1 MTACMWKLSFI
12 MTNLQRIIIN
22 ITDSVVPL
30 SSTEHFSI
38 FQLVVLIFGGRN
50 LTVLVHSHRSHQ
62 LSFVQHQVAV
72 CIETADWHSQQ
83 LAGELSGAFS
93 SWRAR
98 YFPLELVETKTELK
112 EEWLLNLH

>member
-30 SSTEHFSI
+30 SSMEHFSI
-38 FQLVVLIFGGRN
+38 FQLVVLVFGGRN
-50 LTVLVHSHRSHQ
+50 LTVLVHSHQR
-62 LSFVQHQVAV
+62 SFVQHQVAV
-72 CIETADWHSQQ
+72 CIETAGWHSQQ

-93 SWRAR
+93 SCRAG